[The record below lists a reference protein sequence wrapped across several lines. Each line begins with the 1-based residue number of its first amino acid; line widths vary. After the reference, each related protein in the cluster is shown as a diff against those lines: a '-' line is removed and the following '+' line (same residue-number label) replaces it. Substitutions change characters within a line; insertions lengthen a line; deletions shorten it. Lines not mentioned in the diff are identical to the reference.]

1 MMLEKNMKWKSVE
14 SWKRKLRTV
23 YMKKIHCT
31 HVYISEKMNLNN
43 LNLKRKNIS
52 FS

>member
-1 MMLEKNMKWKSVE
+1 MTWEKNMKWKSME

-23 YMKKIHCT
+23 YMKKVHCT
-31 HVYISEKMNLNN
+31 YGYISEKMNLNN
-43 LNLKRKNIS
+43 LDLKRKYIS